1 MVNDIT
7 KDPEKLL
14 TRIEYLE
21 DNRRFVQNML
31 EMAISLVDFQENI
44 VSSFGPENI
53 AHPVPDPLRSECPVP
68 GRPGQFGPP
77 AGGLQPAQGAGVHD
91 RRGRGVDRKGVLRL
105 GHP

>member
-44 VSSFGPENI
+44 VSSFGPE
-53 AHPVPDPLRSECPVP
+53 
-68 GRPGQFGPP
+68 
-77 AGGLQPAQGAGVHD
+77 
-91 RRGRGVDRKGVLRL
+91 
-105 GHP
+105 

>member
-1 MVNDIT
+1 MFNDFT

-21 DNRRFVQNML
+21 ENRRFVQNML

-53 AHPVPDPLRSECPVP
+53 LEEAEKRDHRVVLQQAKAEPGPKGRMRQRLIAGNGWRIAGQWWLRE
-68 GRPGQFGPP
+68 
-77 AGGLQPAQGAGVHD
+77 
-91 RRGRGVDRKGVLRL
+91 KK
-105 GHP
+105 